1 MSGLMIVLSV
11 LGLVLLLVALVAL
24 FWWLRTQSGMA
35 IRSFY
40 AAVRKM
46 EHEQGIESRYQVPWL
61 MLLGDPREG
70 NQLCHDWQLTPVG
83 RPAWFGRWWADQ
95 DGAVLVVPQ
104 GIFLPGD
111 GSNAS
116 AFVWRR
122 LLGMLLRLR
131 GQRPLDGVI
140 WNIPL
145 TQLQDGAQSA
155 ADVIVIRRRFAELLQ
170 RLGLGLPVY
179 VLITGLEEM
188 PGFQELVA
196 ALPEEGR
203 ERLLGWSSSYALDA
217 GWQSYWLDDAL
228 ESVVQGMQAAII
240 EVGALKGELAEDLYR
255 LPDLLLGLKGT
266 LRTLLEPVFHG
277 NTQGEAP
284 RLRGLYLGSAQV
296 REESSLEPLYS
307 GESPVMQGA
316 FTQML
321 WRQRLLAEQGLA
333 QALPRVLRLRQRWQK
348 TVGGVAAMLA
358 LCWLLGMLWVWQA
371 RLQDARELSRLLQE
385 THASHVS
392 LRAPERSQEQARLN
406 VQGFWRLLQQAPR
419 WHFSSWLYPTSWG
432 SSLDAQMDQL
442 LRGMARREALIP
454 LQQLQQYQLKT
465 LLEIRNDQRRPDV
478 ESAQPDQWPTYVKA
492 RTLAEGVVNLER
504 HNRLLNDAL
513 TGQEGFIESLAQ
525 LSNDASGLS
534 LDPSS
539 LSSRAFYDQTLRNL
553 AAPGLRP
560 VDLEPNRKHLSGQ
573 FQTLMKF
580 WLAQYFLAGNFVTP
594 AGYLKRNLNDLEY
607 GRDISLNKLEEINS
621 LIGHLEDLIIL
632 TNSAWSHGSG
642 EELVA
647 GYRELMN
654 DVKQSRLLGPAV
666 EASVTLEAEQ
676 LRRGFHSQWTEGA
689 TSRDSLLQRQAG
701 GTLVLQE
708 HISKL
713 SRSINDLLKRD
724 FAVSAMRRTD
734 SAIDARAAI
743 NLTEQKMAQ
752 ALTYLQSYQGFVA
765 QELAQIS
772 PLYRPGILKAAE
784 QSAALAIWSE
794 LNWSDGLYIY
804 GPTQGRFNV
813 SIDKAMEV
821 IQALATLGRGD
832 LANTLQSQLTLQ
844 AMVDVDAALA
854 DIDRLPLF
862 IERYS
867 VSEWDGKPN
876 LGLKLFRATDVQ
888 DLKASLSRQFMEIS
902 NSIDEVRPELNWLRA
917 QPDLPLP
924 LHDKVSRLG
933 SIMDEMQKY
942 KAQNPTSAPALFE
955 QLVSR
960 DLVEMDI
967 DNCQQVLSTA
977 SLPQG
982 DGDLARYAR
991 SISEQVRKRCSQLQV
1006 QGAAQAWHALVDY
1019 FNQYLAGRFPFS
1031 YSLEN
1036 GDADPARVKHLLE
1049 LIDTHL
1055 EAAEKGLLLA
1065 PPGNRL
1071 AAEDFLSRMKQAR
1084 TWLGP
1089 MFMRDKSGAIGVEL
1103 EVRWRTDREDE
1114 QGADQVIAWTLNG
1127 AGNQIGHPGES
1138 GQRLRWNVGDPLQ
1151 LVLRWARDSSQRPV
1165 IDPLQPSMAVN
1176 GLEAGWEYRGPW
1188 ALLRMMRSHVVPQ
1201 RLPSMDYTD
1210 FPLTLHVP
1218 VRGALDASPQA
1229 QMFMRLSLL
1238 GQGSK
1243 LPLSIQPLPVVAPSS
1258 PFSSFQLQALQDGA
1272 LQP

>member
-1 MSGLMIVLSV
+1 MSTLVIVFCVIGLL
-11 LGLVLLLVALVAL
+11 LLLVGLAVL

-40 AAVRKM
+40 AAVRRM
-46 EHEQGIESRYQVPWL
+46 EHEQGIESRYQIPWL

-70 NQLCHDWQLTPVG
+70 GQLCHDWQLTPVG

-111 GSNAS
+111 SSNAS
-116 AFVWRR
+116 TFVWRR
-122 LLGMLLRLR
+122 VLSMLLRLR

-145 TQLQDGAQSA
+145 TQLQDGAQGA
-155 ADVIVIRRRFAELLQ
+155 ADMIVLRRRFGELLQ

-179 VLITGLEEM
+179 VLITGFEEM

-203 ERLLGWSSSYALDA
+203 ERLLGWSSPYGLDA
-217 GWQSYWLDDAL
+217 GWQSYWIDDAL
-228 ESVVQGMQAAII
+228 ESVVQSLQAAIL
-240 EVGALKGELAEDLYR
+240 EVGALKGEIAEDLYR
-255 LPDLLLGLKGT
+255 LPDQLLGLKGN
-266 LRTLLEPVFHG
+266 LRSLLEPVFHG
-277 NTQGEAP
+277 NSQGEAP
-284 RLRGLYLGSAQV
+284 RLRGLYLGSAQA
-296 REESSLEPLYS
+296 REDNNTEQLYS
-307 GESPVMQGA
+307 NELPATQGA

-333 QALPRVLRLRQRWQK
+333 QALPRVLRLRQRWHK
-348 TVGGVAAMLA
+348 TLGGVAAMLA
-358 LCWLLGMLWVWQA
+358 LCWLVGMLWVWQA
-371 RLQDARELSRLLQE
+371 RLEDARQLSRHVQE
-385 THASHVS
+385 THASHVN
-392 LRAPERSQEQARLN
+392 LRAPERRQEQARLN
-406 VQGFWRLLQQAPR
+406 VQGFWTLLQQAPR

-432 SSLDAQMDQL
+432 SSLDVQMDQL
-442 LRGMARREALIP
+442 LRGMARREALLP
-454 LQQLQQYQLKT
+454 LQQLQEYQLKT
-465 LLEIRNDQRRPDV
+465 LLDIRNEQRRPDV
-478 ESAQPDQWPTYVKA
+478 ESAQPDQWPNYVKA
-492 RTLAEGVVNLER
+492 RTLAEGVVSLER
-504 HNRLLNDAL
+504 HNRLLNGAL
-513 TGQEGFIESLAQ
+513 TGQESFIESLTQ
-525 LSNDASGLS
+525 LSNDAVGLS

-539 LSSRAFYDQTLRNL
+539 LSKRAFYDQTLRNL

-560 VDLEPNRKHLSGQ
+560 VDLAPNGRHLSGQ

-580 WLAQYFLAGNFVTP
+580 WLAQYFLSDNFVRP
-594 AGYLKRNLNDLEY
+594 AGYLKRHLSDLEY
-607 GRDISLNKLEEINS
+607 GRDTSLNKLEEINS
-621 LIGHLEDLIIL
+621 LVGHLEDLIIL
-632 TNSAWSHGSG
+632 TISAWSHGSG
-642 EELVA
+642 EELVL
-647 GYRELMN
+647 GYRDLMN
-654 DVKQSRLLGPAV
+654 DVKQSRLLGPSV

-676 LRRGFHSQWTEGA
+676 LRKGFHSQWIESA
-689 TSRDSLLQRQAG
+689 ASRDNLLQRQAG
-701 GTLVLQE
+701 GSLVVQE

-713 SRSINDLLKRD
+713 SGSISDLLKRD
-724 FAVSAMRRTD
+724 FAVSAMRRTN
-734 SAIDARAAI
+734 SAIDPRAVI
-743 NLTEQKMAQ
+743 NMSEQQMAQ
-752 ALTYLQSYQGFVA
+752 ALVYRQSYQSFVA
-765 QELAQIS
+765 QELPQIS
-772 PLYRPGILKAAE
+772 PAYRPGMLKAAE
-784 QSAALAIWSE
+784 QAAALAMWAE
-794 LNWSDGLYIY
+794 LTSSSGRYH
-804 GPTQGRFNV
+804 QGGAESGFNFSV
-813 SIDKAMEV
+813 ERAMEV
-821 IQALATLGRGD
+821 IQALASLGRAD
-832 LANTLQSQLTLQ
+832 LANTFQAQLTLR
-844 AMVDVDAALA
+844 AMADVDAVLA
-854 DIDRLPLF
+854 DIDSLPLF

-876 LGLKLFRATDVQ
+876 LGLKLFRASDVQ
-888 DLKASLSRQFMEIS
+888 DLKTSLSRQFVEIS
-902 NSIDEVRPELNWLRA
+902 NSIDKARPELTWLRT

-924 LHDKVSRLG
+924 LYDKVSRLA

-982 DGDLARYAR
+982 NGDLAIYAR
-991 SISEQVRKRCSQLQV
+991 QITEQAQRRCSQLQV
-1006 QGAAQAWHALVDY
+1006 QGAAEAWSALADY

-1036 GDADPARVKHLLE
+1036 GDADPSRVKHLLE

-1055 EAAEKGLLLA
+1055 ETAEKGLGLA
-1065 PPGNRL
+1065 APGNRL
-1071 AAEDFLSRMKQAR
+1071 AAEDFLARMKHAR

-1114 QGADQVIAWTLNG
+1114 HGADQVIAWTLNG
-1127 AGNQIGHPGES
+1127 AGHQIGHPGES

-1151 LVLRWARDSSQRPV
+1151 LVLRWARDSSQRPE

-1188 ALLRMMRSHVVPQ
+1188 ALLRLMRSHVVPQ
-1201 RLPSMDYTD
+1201 RLPNMDYTD
-1210 FPLTLHVP
+1210 FPLTLQVP
-1218 VRGALDASPQA
+1218 VRGALDANPQA
-1229 QMFMRLSLL
+1229 QMFIRLSLL

-1243 LPLSIQPLPVVAPSS
+1243 LPLSIQPLPVTAPSS

>member
-1 MSGLMIVLSV
+1 MSTLAIVLSV
-11 LGLVLLLVALVAL
+11 VGILLVLVALAAL

-40 AAVRKM
+40 AAVRRM
-46 EHEQGIESRYQVPWL
+46 EQEQGIESRYQVPWL

-70 NQLCHDWQLTPVG
+70 SQLCSDWQLTPVG

-104 GIFLPGD
+104 GVFLPSD
-111 GSNAS
+111 GSTAS
-116 AFVWRR
+116 TFVWRR
-122 LLGMLLRLR
+122 LLSMLLRLR

-145 TQLQDGAQSA
+145 GQLQDGAQSA
-155 ADVIVIRRRFAELLQ
+155 ADVVILRRRFGELLQ

-179 VLITGLEEM
+179 VLITGFEEM

-203 ERLLGWSSSYALDA
+203 ERLLGWSSPYGLDA

-228 ESVVQGMQAAII
+228 ESVVQSLQAAII
-240 EVGALKGELAEDLYR
+240 EVGALKGELAEELYR
-255 LPDLLLGLKGT
+255 LPDLLLALKGN
-266 LRTLLEPVFHG
+266 LRNLLEPVFQG
-277 NTQGEAP
+277 NAQGEAP
-284 RLRGLYLGSAQV
+284 RLRGLYLGASQA
-296 REESSLEPLYS
+296 REESNAEQLYP
-307 GESPVMQGA
+307 GEQPAMQGA
-316 FTQML
+316 FTQLL

-348 TVGGVAAMLA
+348 TVGGVAAVLA
-358 LCWLLGMLWVWQA
+358 LCWLVGMLWIWQA
-371 RLQDARELSRLLQE
+371 RQQDARELSRLLE
-385 THASHVS
+385 EVHAGHVS
-392 LRAPERSQEQARLN
+392 LRAPERRQEQARLN
-406 VQGFWRLLQQAPR
+406 VQGFWMLLQRAPR
-419 WHFSSWLYPTSWG
+419 WHFSSLVYPTSWG
-432 SSLDAQMDQL
+432 SSLDTQMDLL
-442 LRGMARREALIP
+442 LRGMARREALVP
-454 LQQLQQYQLKT
+454 LQQLQEYQLKT
-465 LLEIRNDQRRPDV
+465 LLDIRNEQRRPDV
-478 ESAQPDQWPTYVKA
+478 ESAQPDQWPNYVKA
-492 RTLAEGVVNLER
+492 RTLAEGVVSLER

-513 TGQEGFIESLAQ
+513 SGQEGFIESLSQ
-525 LSNDASGLS
+525 LSNDALGLS

-539 LSSRAFYDQTLRNL
+539 LARRSFYDQTLRNL

-560 VDLEPNRKHLSGQ
+560 VDLEPNRRQLSGQ

-607 GRDISLNKLEEINS
+607 GRDTSLNKLEEINS

-632 TNSAWSHGSG
+632 TNSAWSHSSG
-642 EELVA
+642 EELVP
-647 GYRELMN
+647 GYRDLMN
-654 DVKQSRLLGPAV
+654 DVKQSRLLGPSV

-676 LRRGFHSQWTEGA
+676 LRKGFHSQWIEGA
-689 TSRDSLLQRQAG
+689 ASRDNLLQRQAG

-713 SRSINDLLKRD
+713 SRSISDLLKRD
-724 FAVSAMRRTD
+724 FAVNAMRRTD
-734 SAIDARAAI
+734 SAVDTRAVI
-743 NLTEQKMAQ
+743 NLTEQQMAQ
-752 ALTYLQSYQGFVA
+752 ALVYQQSYQSFVT
-765 QELAQIS
+765 QELAHIS
-772 PLYRPGILKAAE
+772 PAYRPGMLKAAE
-784 QSAALAIWSE
+784 QAAAIAMWSALTS
-794 LNWSDGLYIY
+794 SGGRYIY
-804 GPTQGRFNV
+804 GSSESRFNV
-813 SIDKAMEV
+813 SVEKAMEV
-821 IQALATLGRGD
+821 IQALAALGRAD
-832 LANTLQSQLTLQ
+832 LANTLQSQLTLR
-844 AMVDVDAALA
+844 AMADVDAVLA
-854 DIDRLPLF
+854 DIDSLPLF
-862 IERYS
+862 TERYP
-867 VSEWDGKPN
+867 VSDWDGKPD

-888 DLKASLSRQFMEIS
+888 DLKASLSRQFAEIS
-902 NSIDEVRPELNWLRA
+902 TSIDRVRPELMWLRT
-917 QPDLPLP
+917 QTDLPLS
-924 LHDKVSRLG
+924 LQDKVSRLG

-955 QLVSR
+955 QLVTR
-960 DLVEMDI
+960 DLVEVDI
-967 DNCQQVLSTA
+967 DNCLQVLSTA

-982 DGDLARYAR
+982 DGDLARYTR
-991 SISEQVRKRCSQLQV
+991 GITDQVHKRCSQLQI
-1006 QGAAQAWHALVDY
+1006 QGAAQAWSALADY

-1055 EAAEKGLLLA
+1055 EVAEKGLVLA

-1071 AAEDFLSRMKQAR
+1071 AAEDFLSRMRQAR
-1084 TWLGP
+1084 SWLGP
-1089 MFMRDKSGAIGVEL
+1089 MFIRDKSGTIGVEL

-1114 QGADQVIAWTLNG
+1114 RGADQVITWTLNG
-1127 AGNQIGHPGES
+1127 AGHQISHPGES
-1138 GQRLRWNVGDPLQ
+1138 GQRLHWNVGDPLQ

-1201 RLPSMDYTD
+1201 RLPNMDYTD
-1210 FPLTLHVP
+1210 FPLTLQVP

-1229 QMFMRLSLL
+1229 QMFIRLSLL

-1243 LPLSIQPLPVVAPSS
+1243 LPLSIQPLPVAAPSS
-1258 PFSSFQLQALQDGA
+1258 PFSSFQLQALRSEVVE
-1272 LQP
+1272 P

>member
-1 MSGLMIVLSV
+1 MSPLAII
-11 LGLVLLLVALVAL
+11 LGVVGIILLVIALAAL

-35 IRSFY
+35 IRTFY
-40 AAVRKM
+40 AAVRRM
-46 EHEQGIESRYQVPWL
+46 EHEQGIESRYQIPWL

-70 NQLCHDWQLTPVG
+70 SQLCLDWQLMPVG

-95 DGAVLVVPQ
+95 DGALLVVPQ
-104 GIFLPGD
+104 GVFLPGD
-111 GSNAS
+111 GSTAS
-116 AFVWRR
+116 TFVWRR
-122 LLGMLLRLR
+122 LLSMLLRLR

-145 TQLQDGAQSA
+145 GQLQDGAQSA
-155 ADVIVIRRRFAELLQ
+155 ADVIVLRRRFAELLQ

-188 PGFQELVA
+188 PGFQELVS

-203 ERLLGWSSSYALDA
+203 TRLLGWSSSYGLDA

-228 ESVVQGMQAAII
+228 ESVVQSMQGAIL

-255 LPDLLLGLKGT
+255 LPDLLLALKGN
-266 LRTLLEPVFHG
+266 LRNLLEPVFQG

-284 RLRGLYLGSAQV
+284 RLRGLYLGASQARV
-296 REESSLEPLYS
+296 ESNGEQLYP
-307 GESPVMQGA
+307 GELASTQGA
-316 FTQML
+316 FTQLL

-348 TVGGVAAMLA
+348 TVGGVAAVLA
-358 LCWLLGMLWVWQA
+358 LCWLVGMLWVWQA
-371 RLQDARELSRLLQE
+371 RQQDARELSRLVQE
-385 THASHVS
+385 VHSGHVN
-392 LRAPERSQEQARLN
+392 LRAPERRQEQARLN
-406 VQGFWRLLQQAPR
+406 VQGFWRLLQQTPR
-419 WHFSSWLYPTSWG
+419 WHFSSLVYPTSWG
-432 SSLDAQMDQL
+432 SSLDNQMDLL
-442 LRGMARREALIP
+442 LRGMARREALLP
-454 LQQLQQYQLKT
+454 LQQLQEYQLKT
-465 LLEIRNDQRRPDV
+465 LLDIRNEQRRPDV
-478 ESAQPDQWPTYVKA
+478 ESAQPDQWPNYVKA
-492 RTLAEGVVNLER
+492 RTLAEGVVSLER
-504 HNRLLNDAL
+504 QNRLLNDAL
-513 TGQEGFIESLAQ
+513 TGQEGFVETLAQ
-525 LSNDASGLS
+525 LSNDALGLN

-539 LSSRAFYDQTLRNL
+539 LPRRAFYDQTLRSL

-560 VDLEPNRKHLSGQ
+560 VDLEPNRKHLSAQ

-594 AGYLKRNLNDLEY
+594 AGYLKRSLNDLEY
-607 GRDISLNKLEEINS
+607 GRDTSLNKLEEINS
-621 LIGHLEDLIIL
+621 LVGHLEDLIIL

-647 GYRELMN
+647 GYRDLMN

-676 LRRGFHSQWTEGA
+676 LRKGFHSQWIEGA
-689 TSRDSLLQRQAG
+689 ASRDNLLQRQAG

-713 SRSINDLLKRD
+713 SRSISDLLKRD

-734 SAIDARAAI
+734 SAVDARAVI
-743 NLTEQKMAQ
+743 HLTEQQ
-752 ALTYLQSYQGFVA
+752 ITRALVYQSSYQSFVA

-772 PLYRPGILKAAE
+772 PAYRPGMLKAAE
-784 QSAALAIWSE
+784 QAAALAMWTELTTSAGSYVQVSSE
-794 LNWSDGLYIY
+794 S
-804 GPTQGRFNV
+804 RFNV
-813 SIDKAMEV
+813 SVEKAMEV
-821 IQALATLGRGD
+821 IQALAALGRAD
-832 LANTLQSQLTLQ
+832 LANTLQSQLTLR
-844 AMVDVDAALA
+844 AMADVDAVLA
-854 DIDRLPLF
+854 DIDSLPLF
-862 IERYS
+862 TERYP

-888 DLKASLSRQFMEIS
+888 DLKASLSRQFAQIS
-902 NSIDEVRPELNWLRA
+902 VSIDRVRPELTWLRTQA
-917 QPDLPLP
+917 DLPLS
-924 LHDKVSRLG
+924 LQDKVSRLG

-960 DLVEMDI
+960 DLVELDI
-967 DNCQQVLSTA
+967 DNCLQVLSTA

-982 DGDLARYAR
+982 GGDLARYTR
-991 SISEQVRKRCSQLQV
+991 DITDQVHRRCSQLQV
-1006 QGAAQAWHALVDY
+1006 QGAAQAWSALADY

-1036 GDADPARVKHLLE
+1036 GDADPARVKHLLD

-1055 EAAEKGLLLA
+1055 EVAEKGLVLA
-1065 PPGNRL
+1065 PPGSRL

-1084 TWLGP
+1084 SWLGP
-1089 MFMRDKSGAIGVEL
+1089 MFVRDKTGAVGVEL

-1114 QGADQVIAWTLNG
+1114 RGADQVIAWTLNG
-1127 AGNQIGHPGES
+1127 AGRQITHPGES
-1138 GQRLRWNVGDPLQ
+1138 GERLRWSVGDPLQ

-1201 RLPSMDYTD
+1201 RLPNMDYTD
-1210 FPLTLHVP
+1210 FPLTLQVP
-1218 VRGALDASPQA
+1218 VRGAPDAGAQA

-1243 LPLSIQPLPVVAPSS
+1243 LPLSIQPLPVVAPGS
-1258 PFSSFQLQALQDGA
+1258 PFSSFQLQALQGGVA
-1272 LQP
+1272 TP